1 MLLEN
6 IFCASLMLFCIM
18 LIVVTVVS
26 RFSISAH
33 RHYDIA
39 IMLPLLL
46 SGLVTI
52 ITAIMWIL
60 RAWG

>member
-18 LIVVTVVS
+18 LVVVTFVQ
-26 RFSISAH
+26 RFNPFTH
-33 RHYDIA
+33 RKYDMVIL
-39 IMLPLLL
+39 LPLML

-52 ITAIMWIL
+52 ITAIIWIW